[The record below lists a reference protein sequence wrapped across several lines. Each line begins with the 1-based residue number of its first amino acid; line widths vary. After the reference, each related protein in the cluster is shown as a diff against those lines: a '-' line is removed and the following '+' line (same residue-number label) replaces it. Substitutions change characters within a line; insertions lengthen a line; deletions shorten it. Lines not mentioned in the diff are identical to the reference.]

1 MSRHTLANLSFALS
15 WGVIAPALVIAT
27 ACSSEKTAVDSSGAS
42 VAGTRTLVFTKAQ
55 VEHGGVQWG
64 PASGG
69 TGGVL
74 LEVPGQLV
82 PNEDRTARLGA
93 PARGRV
99 VRVYVQPGQRVSAG
113 QTLVTLQSQ
122 EASAAR
128 ADFEK
133 AMAERNSRRATATY
147 SRTARER
154 AERLLVA
161 KAIARQ
167 ELERAQADDELGR
180 SALEQ
185 ADAELARARAAMSQL
200 GVGSASGI
208 MTIASPLTGVVLSR
222 DAAPGS
228 VAEAGAPLATVAD
241 PSTLWLEVSVSDRAA
256 SALVTGSRVRFSV
269 PAFPTDT
276 FEARVSSVG
285 GALDPATRT
294 VPVRAT
300 VANKAGRLRPAMF
313 ATVWLQSVGGQASVS
328 VPESAV
334 QMLDERPVVFVVTPD
349 GKGGARLERRDVEVG
364 GTVAG
369 RTQLR
374 RGVAAND
381 IVVTDGA
388 YAVKSEFSRAK
399 MAKE

>member
-1 MSRHTLANLSFALS
+1 MSRHTLANLSSALS
-15 WGVIAPALVIAT
+15 WGVIAPALVTAT

-180 SALEQ
+180 SALAQ

-228 VAEAGAPLATVAD
+228 VAEAGAPL
-241 PSTLWLEVSVSDRAA
+241 EIGRAH
-256 SALVTGSRVRFSV
+256 V
-269 PAFPTDT
+269 
-276 FEARVSSVG
+276 
-285 GALDPATRT
+285 
-294 VPVRAT
+294 
-300 VANKAGRLRPAMF
+300 
-313 ATVWLQSVGGQASVS
+313 
-328 VPESAV
+328 
-334 QMLDERPVVFVVTPD
+334 
-349 GKGGARLERRDVEVG
+349 
-364 GTVAG
+364 
-369 RTQLR
+369 
-374 RGVAAND
+374 
-381 IVVTDGA
+381 
-388 YAVKSEFSRAK
+388 
-399 MAKE
+399 